1 MNIDTDKEGVSVD
14 EHGFIEIDDE
24 IHADDCVARL
34 SNNYESVDILTRGSW
49 IFSIT
54 HSQNSIHGVSLYDRK
69 SVSVSD
75 VVEYHKQFDS
85 WEVTY
90 RDGETK

>member
-1 MNIDTDKEGVSVD
+1 MNIDTDKEDVSVD
-14 EHGFIEIDDE
+14 ECGFIEIDDE
-24 IHADDCVARL
+24 VHADDCVARL
-34 SNNYESVDILTRGSW
+34 SNNYEYVDILTRDSW

-54 HSQNSIHGVSLYDRK
+54 HSQNSIHGISLYNSK

-75 VVEYHKQFDS
+75 VIEYHKQFNS
-85 WEVTY
+85 WKVRY